1 VKNHARLIGLDTLR
15 RIAVE
20 SENDRSRE
28 ESMDLLVDL
37 HLKLDPS
44 AVSVDEQAIIWGN
57 YIDHCM

>member
-1 VKNHARLIGLDTLR
+1 MLDHIALIGLDTLR

-37 HLKLDPS
+37 HLKLDPQRFS
-44 AVSVDEQAIIWGN
+44 
-57 YIDHCM
+57 ID